1 MLKLINYD
9 ILLPNRKIEVYE
21 CEELREKIVLYGG
34 STKNIPTA
42 RINFI
47 PKLRGIVEQTF
58 QNYEIYEEVKYVFNS
73 FNLMS
78 ERTIAN
84 IQIGRNTKTIYLLY
98 NKKILQQMIKT
109 SWMKNDRML
118 DIIINGVIIQ
128 TLAKYKLLEEFEAG
142 VTQREFDII
151 LNNQILTEN
160 YDNSTFKQV
169 FDAVINAKT
178 LYYLEMNYQE
188 LAKFAY
194 IFSSIYDE
202 QTIIDGKTFSQL
214 NPTDNRFDNDA
225 NQLYCNI
232 IEFIKKFCKYQV
244 IDEELVNIKYSE
256 DFQKIINEIF
266 PFLIISKRCG
276 IIDCYKVAAL
286 VLNLLKQN
294 DKFDSL
300 ASQSSTKFVLNSMK
314 MNPQNV
320 SDYIKYSNE
329 FFAKDMSNM
338 SQLDIKVITK
348 NMINMQVGQ
357 TKDAMQGM
365 VNKVNDLMKGAK
377 ASLDKVNLPKK
388 NGSTFFL
395 QTIDKYKHQIS
406 EMEKMFK
413 KVFTKVVPVN
423 AFDGDINFKKQQLA
437 YSSSKTN
444 EDAKVYNY
452 QKKEL
457 VDVDIII
464 LRDISGSTGDV
475 EVPYAESVI
484 MFLSAVNRIPGIR
497 TMQIDYNESAK
508 INKQFHESVD
518 ISCIY
523 PVSNGGTDVASAY
536 RVVLQQKLKGKLK
549 LLFVISDGETFDKV
563 AAKKLE
569 NVIENAGI
577 CIIKFAVNGAT
588 LDGYKSVNIKDLH
601 NEITKEVLKRRMMIN
616 A

>member
-21 CEELREKIVLYGG
+21 REELKKKIALYGG
-34 STKNIPTA
+34 SIKHIPPA

-47 PKLRGIVEQTF
+47 PKLRDIVEQTF
-58 QNYEIYEEVKYVFNS
+58 QNYEIYEEAKYVYDS
-73 FNLMS
+73 MPG
-78 ERTIAN
+78 RTIAN

-109 SWMKNDRML
+109 SWMKNGRML
-118 DIIINGVIIQ
+118 DIIVNGVVVQ
-128 TLAKYKLLEEFEAG
+128 TLAKYKLLEEFEEG

-169 FDAVINAKT
+169 FDAVVNAKV

-214 NPTDNRFDNDA
+214 NPTGNKFDNDV

-244 IDEELVNIKYSE
+244 VDEELADIKHSE

-300 ASQSSTKFVLNSMK
+300 ASQSSTDFVLDLMK

-320 SDYIKYSNE
+320 SGYIKHNID

-338 SQLDIKVITK
+338 SQSNVKVITK
-348 NMINMQVGQ
+348 NMIDIQDEQ

-365 VNKVNDLMKGAK
+365 VNKANDLTKEIK
-377 ASLDKVNLPKK
+377 ASLNKVNLPKK

-395 QTIDKYKHQIS
+395 QTIDKYKRQIS

-437 YSSSKTN
+437 YLSSKTN

-475 EVPYAESVI
+475 EVPYAESAI

-523 PVSNGGTDVASAY
+523 PVSSGGTNVASAY

-563 AAKKLE
+563 TAKKME

-588 LDGYKSVNIKDLH
+588 LDGYKSVDIKDLH
-601 NEITKEVLKRRMMIN
+601 NEITKEVLKRRMMVN

>member
-21 CEELREKIVLYGG
+21 REELKGKIALYNG
-34 STKNIPTA
+34 STKNIPPA

-47 PKLRGIVEQTF
+47 PKLRDVVGQTF
-58 QNYEIYEEVKYVFNS
+58 QNYEIYEEAKYAYDS
-73 FNLMS
+73 MP
-78 ERTIAN
+78 ERTVAN

-109 SWMKNDRML
+109 SWMKNGTML
-118 DIIINGVIIQ
+118 DIIVNGAIIQ
-128 TLAKYKLLEEFEAG
+128 TLAKYKLLEEFEVG

-169 FDAVINAKT
+169 FDAVINAKI

-214 NPTDNRFDNDA
+214 NPTDNKFDNDA
-225 NQLYCNI
+225 NQLYCSI

-244 IDEELVNIKYSE
+244 VDEELVNIKYSE
-256 DFQKIINEIF
+256 DFQKIINEVF

-294 DKFDSL
+294 DKFDSV
-300 ASQSSTKFVLNSMK
+300 ASQSSTEFVLNSMK

-320 SDYIKYSNE
+320 PGYIKYNNE
-329 FFAKDMSNM
+329 FFAKDMSKM
-338 SQLDIKVITK
+338 SQLDIKVITR

-377 ASLDKVNLPKK
+377 ASLDKANLPKK

-437 YSSSKTN
+437 YLSSKTN

-497 TMQIDYNESAK
+497 TMQVDYNESAK

-563 AAKKLE
+563 TAKKLE
-569 NVIENAGI
+569 NVMENAGI

>member
-21 CEELREKIVLYGG
+21 CEELKGKIALYNG
-34 STKNIPTA
+34 STKNIPPA

-47 PKLRGIVEQTF
+47 PKLKDIVEQTF
-58 QNYEIYEEVKYVFNS
+58 QNYEIYEEAKFVYNS
-73 FNLMS
+73 MP
-78 ERTIAN
+78 ERTVAN
-84 IQIGRNTKTIYLLY
+84 IQIGRNTKTIYVLY
-98 NKKILQQMIKT
+98 NKQILRQMIKT
-109 SWMKNDRML
+109 SWMKNGRML
-118 DIIINGVIIQ
+118 DIIVNGAVIQ

-142 VTQREFDII
+142 ITQREFDII

-169 FDAVINAKT
+169 FDAVINAKI

-214 NPTDNRFDNDA
+214 NPTNNRFDNDA
-225 NQLYCNI
+225 NQLYCNV

-300 ASQSSTKFVLNSMK
+300 ASQNSAEFVLNSMK

-320 SDYIKYSNE
+320 PGYIEYNNE

-377 ASLDKVNLPKK
+377 ASLDKANLPKK

-437 YSSSKTN
+437 YLSSKTN

-464 LRDISGSTGDV
+464 LRDISGSTGNV

-563 AAKKLE
+563 SAKKLE
-569 NVIENAGI
+569 NVMENAGI
-577 CIIKFAVNGAT
+577 CIIKFAVNGTT

>member
-21 CEELREKIVLYGG
+21 REELKGKIALYNG
-34 STKNIPTA
+34 STKNIQPA

-47 PKLRGIVEQTF
+47 PKLRDVVEQTF
-58 QNYEIYEEVKYVFNS
+58 QNYEIYEEAKYAYDS
-73 FNLMS
+73 MPK
-78 ERTIAN
+78 RTVAN
-84 IQIGRNTKTIYLLY
+84 IQIGRSTKTIYLLY

-109 SWMKNDRML
+109 SWMKNGRML

-169 FDAVINAKT
+169 FDAVINAKI

-202 QTIIDGKTFSQL
+202 LTIVDGKTFSQL
-214 NPTDNRFDNDA
+214 NPTDNKFDNDA

-244 IDEELVNIKYSE
+244 VDEELVNIKYSE
-256 DFQKIINEIF
+256 DFQKIINEAF

-300 ASQSSTKFVLNSMK
+300 ASQSSTEFVLNSMK

-320 SDYIKYSNE
+320 PGHIKYSNE
-329 FFAKDMSNM
+329 FFAKDVSNM
-338 SQLDIKVITK
+338 SQFDIKVITK
-348 NMINMQVGQ
+348 NMIDMQVGQ

-377 ASLDKVNLPKK
+377 ASLDKANLPKK
-388 NGSTFFL
+388 NGSTFFF

-437 YSSSKTN
+437 YLSSKTN

-563 AAKKLE
+563 TAKKLE
-569 NVIENAGI
+569 NVMENAGI

>member
-1 MLKLINYD
+1 M
-9 ILLPNRKIEVYE
+9 
-21 CEELREKIVLYGG
+21 
-34 STKNIPTA
+34 
-42 RINFI
+42 
-47 PKLRGIVEQTF
+47 
-58 QNYEIYEEVKYVFNS
+58 
-73 FNLMS
+73 
-78 ERTIAN
+78 
-84 IQIGRNTKTIYLLY
+84 
-98 NKKILQQMIKT
+98 
-109 SWMKNDRML
+109 
-118 DIIINGVIIQ
+118 
-128 TLAKYKLLEEFEAG
+128 
-142 VTQREFDII
+142 
-151 LNNQILTEN
+151 
-160 YDNSTFKQV
+160 
-169 FDAVINAKT
+169 
-178 LYYLEMNYQE
+178 
-188 LAKFAY
+188 
-194 IFSSIYDE
+194 
-202 QTIIDGKTFSQL
+202 
-214 NPTDNRFDNDA
+214 
-225 NQLYCNI
+225 
-232 IEFIKKFCKYQV
+232 
-244 IDEELVNIKYSE
+244 
-256 DFQKIINEIF
+256 
-266 PFLIISKRCG
+266 
-276 IIDCYKVAAL
+276 

-320 SDYIKYSNE
+320 PGYIKYNNE

-338 SQLDIKVITK
+338 SQFDIKVITRD
-348 NMINMQVGQ
+348 MINMQVGQ

-377 ASLDKVNLPKK
+377 ASLDKTNLPKK

-437 YSSSKTN
+437 YLSSKTN

-464 LRDISGSTGDV
+464 LRDISGSTEDV

-497 TMQIDYNESAK
+497 TMQIDYNKSAK

-549 LLFVISDGETFDKV
+549 LLFVISDGEIFDKV
-563 AAKKLE
+563 TAKKME
-569 NVIENAGI
+569 NVMENAGI

>member
-9 ILLPNRKIEVYE
+9 VLLPNRKIEVYE
-21 CEELREKIVLYGG
+21 REELKGKIALYNG
-34 STKNIPTA
+34 STKNIQPA

-47 PKLRGIVEQTF
+47 PKLKDVVEQTF
-58 QNYEIYEEVKYVFNS
+58 QNYEIYEEAKYAYDS
-73 FNLMS
+73 MP

-109 SWMKNDRML
+109 SWMKNGRML

-151 LNNQILTEN
+151 LSNQILTEN

-169 FDAVINAKT
+169 FDAVINAKI

-202 QTIIDGKTFSQL
+202 PTIVDGKTFSQL
-214 NPTDNRFDNDA
+214 NPIGNKFDNDA

-232 IEFIKKFCKYQV
+232 IEFIKKFCKYQI

-256 DFQKIINEIF
+256 DFQKIINEAF

-300 ASQSSTKFVLNSMK
+300 ASQSSTEFVLNSMK

-320 SDYIKYSNE
+320 PGYIKYNNE
-329 FFAKDMSNM
+329 FFAKDVSNM

-377 ASLDKVNLPKK
+377 ASLDKANLPKK
-388 NGSTFFL
+388 NGPTFFL

-437 YSSSKTN
+437 YLLSKTN

-497 TMQIDYNESAK
+497 TMQIDYNGSAK

-523 PVSNGGTDVASAY
+523 PVANGGTDVASAY

-569 NVIENAGI
+569 NVMENAGI

>member
-21 CEELREKIVLYGG
+21 REELKGKIALYNG
-34 STKNIPTA
+34 STKNIPPA

-47 PKLRGIVEQTF
+47 PKLRDVVEQTF
-58 QNYEIYEEVKYVFNS
+58 QNYEIYEEAKYAYDS
-73 FNLMS
+73 MS
-78 ERTIAN
+78 ERTVAN

-109 SWMKNDRML
+109 SWMKNGKML
-118 DIIINGVIIQ
+118 DIIVNGVIVQ

-169 FDAVINAKT
+169 FDAVINAKI

-214 NPTDNRFDNDA
+214 NPTDNKFDNDV

-232 IEFIKKFCKYQV
+232 IEFIKKFCKYQI
-244 IDEELVNIKYSE
+244 IDSELADIKHNE
-256 DFQKIINEIF
+256 DFQKIINEVF

-276 IIDCYKVAAL
+276 TIDCYKVAAL

-300 ASQSSTKFVLNSMK
+300 ASQSSTEFVLNSMK

-320 SDYIKYSNE
+320 PDYIKYSNE

-338 SQLDIKVITK
+338 SQFDIKVITR

-377 ASLDKVNLPKK
+377 ASLDKANLSKK

-437 YSSSKTN
+437 YLSSKTN

-536 RVVLQQKLKGKLK
+536 RVVLQQRLKGKLR

-569 NVIENAGI
+569 NVMENAGI

-588 LDGYKSVNIKDLH
+588 LDDYKSVNIKDLH

>member
-21 CEELREKIVLYGG
+21 REELKEKIALYGG

-47 PKLRGIVEQTF
+47 PKLRDIVEQTF
-58 QNYEIYEEVKYVFNS
+58 QNYEIYEEAKHAYDS
-73 FNLMS
+73 MP

-109 SWMKNDRML
+109 SWMKNGRML
-118 DIIINGVIIQ
+118 DIIINGVVIQ

-151 LNNQILTEN
+151 LNDQILTEN

-169 FDAVINAKT
+169 FDAVVNAKI

-214 NPTDNRFDNDA
+214 NPTDNKFDNDA

-244 IDEELVNIKYSE
+244 VDEELADIKHSE
-256 DFQKIINEIF
+256 DFQMIINEIF

-300 ASQSSTKFVLNSMK
+300 ASQSSTEFVLNSMK

-320 SDYIKYSNE
+320 PGYIKYNND

-338 SQLDIKVITK
+338 SQFDVKVITK
-348 NMINMQVGQ
+348 NMIDIQVGQ

-365 VNKVNDLMKGAK
+365 VNKVNDLMKGIK

-437 YSSSKTN
+437 YLSSKTN

-457 VDVDIII
+457 VDVDVII

-484 MFLSAVNRIPGIR
+484 MFLSTVNRIPGIR

-563 AAKKLE
+563 TAKKLE
-569 NVIENAGI
+569 NVMENAGI

-616 A
+616 V

>member
-21 CEELREKIVLYGG
+21 REELKEKIALYGG

-47 PKLRGIVEQTF
+47 PKLRDIVEQTF
-58 QNYEIYEEVKYVFNS
+58 QNYEIYEEAKHAYCS
-73 FNLMS
+73 MP

-109 SWMKNDRML
+109 SWMKNGGML

-128 TLAKYKLLEEFEAG
+128 TLAKYKLLEEFETG

-151 LNNQILTEN
+151 LNDQILTEN
-160 YDNSTFKQV
+160 YNNSTFKQV
-169 FDAVINAKT
+169 FDVVTNANV

-202 QTIIDGKTFSQL
+202 QIVVDGETFSQL
-214 NPTDNRFDNDA
+214 NPASDMFNDDV
-225 NQLYCNI
+225 NYLYCSI
-232 IEFIKKFCKYQV
+232 IEFIKKFCKYQI
-244 IDEELVNIKYSE
+244 IDEELANIKHNE

-300 ASQSSTKFVLNSMK
+300 ASRSSTEFVLNAMK

-320 SDYIKYSNE
+320 PGYIKYNND

-338 SQLDIKVITK
+338 SQSGVKVITK
-348 NMINMQVGQ
+348 NMIDIQTGQ

-365 VNKVNDLMKGAK
+365 VNKVNDLMKGIK

-437 YSSSKTN
+437 YLSSKTN

-475 EVPYAESVI
+475 EIPYAESVI

-523 PVSNGGTDVASAY
+523 PVSNGGTDVSSAY

-549 LLFVISDGETFDKV
+549 LLFVISDGEIFDKV
-563 AAKKLE
+563 TAKKME

-601 NEITKEVLKRRMMIN
+601 NEITKEVLKRRMMVN

>member
-21 CEELREKIVLYGG
+21 REELKGKIALYNG
-34 STKNIPTA
+34 
-42 RINFI
+42 
-47 PKLRGIVEQTF
+47 LTF
-58 QNYEIYEEVKYVFNS
+58 QNYEIYEEAKYVYDS
-73 FNLMS
+73 MS
-78 ERTIAN
+78 KRTVAN

-109 SWMKNDRML
+109 SWMKNGTIL
-118 DIIINGVIIQ
+118 DIIVNGAIIQ

-169 FDAVINAKT
+169 FDAVINAKI

-202 QTIIDGKTFSQL
+202 QTIVDCKTFSQL
-214 NPTDNRFDNDA
+214 NHPTDNKFDNDI

-244 IDEELVNIKYSE
+244 IDEGLANIKYNE

-300 ASQSSTKFVLNSMK
+300 ASQSSTEFVLNSMK

-320 SDYIKYSNE
+320 PGYIKYNNG
-329 FFAKDMSNM
+329 FFTKVMSNM
-338 SQLDIKVITK
+338 SQLDIKVITRD
-348 NMINMQVGQ
+348 MINMQVGQ

-377 ASLDKVNLPKK
+377 ASLDKTNLPKK

-437 YSSSKTN
+437 YLSSKTN

-569 NVIENAGI
+569 NVMENVGI

-601 NEITKEVLKRRMMIN
+601 NEITKEVLKRRMMVN

>member
-21 CEELREKIVLYGG
+21 REELKGKIALYNGL
-34 STKNIPTA
+34 TKNIPPA

-58 QNYEIYEEVKYVFNS
+58 QNYEIYEEAKYAYDS
-73 FNLMS
+73 MP
-78 ERTIAN
+78 ERTVAN
-84 IQIGRNTKTIYLLY
+84 IQIGRSTKTIYLLY

-109 SWMKNDRML
+109 SWMKNGKML
-118 DIIINGVIIQ
+118 DIIVNGVIIQ

-142 VTQREFDII
+142 VTEREFDII

-160 YDNSTFKQV
+160 YNNSTFKQV
-169 FDAVINAKT
+169 FDAVVNAKV
-178 LYYLEMNYQE
+178 LYYLEMNYQK

-202 QTIIDGKTFSQL
+202 QVVIDGETFSQL
-214 NPTDNRFDNDA
+214 NPISDMFNDDA
-225 NQLYCNI
+225 NHLYCSI
-232 IEFIKKFCKYQV
+232 IEFIKKFCKYQI
-244 IDEELVNIKYSE
+244 IDEGLANIKHNE

-300 ASQSSTKFVLNSMK
+300 ASQSSTEFVLNSMK

-320 SDYIKYSNE
+320 PGYIKYNDE

-338 SQLDIKVITK
+338 SQFDIKVITRD
-348 NMINMQVGQ
+348 MINMQVGQ

-377 ASLDKVNLPKK
+377 ASLDKTNLPKK

-437 YSSSKTN
+437 YLSSKTN

-464 LRDISGSTGDV
+464 LRDISGSTEDV
-475 EVPYAESVI
+475 ETPYAESVI

-569 NVIENAGI
+569 NVMENAGI

>member
-1 MLKLINYD
+1 MLKLINYN

-21 CEELREKIVLYGG
+21 REELKGKIASYNGL
-34 STKNIPTA
+34 TKNIPPA

-58 QNYEIYEEVKYVFNS
+58 QNYEIYEEAKYAYDS
-73 FNLMS
+73 MP
-78 ERTIAN
+78 ERTVAN
-84 IQIGRNTKTIYLLY
+84 IQIGRSTKTIYLLY

-109 SWMKNDRML
+109 SWMKNGTML
-118 DIIINGVIIQ
+118 DIIVNGVIIQ

-169 FDAVINAKT
+169 FDAVINAKI

-214 NPTDNRFDNDA
+214 NPTDNKFDNDA

-244 IDEELVNIKYSE
+244 VDEELVNIKYSE
-256 DFQKIINEIF
+256 DFQKIINEAF

-300 ASQSSTKFVLNSMK
+300 ASQSSTEFVLNSMK
-314 MNPQNV
+314 MNPQNDP
-320 SDYIKYSNE
+320 DYIKYSNE

-377 ASLDKVNLPKK
+377 ASLDKANLPKK

-437 YSSSKTN
+437 YLSSKTN

-464 LRDISGSTGDV
+464 LRDISSSTEDI

-497 TMQIDYNESAK
+497 TMQIDYNKSAK

-523 PVSNGGTDVASAY
+523 PVSNGGTDVTSAY

-569 NVIENAGI
+569 NVMENAGI

>member
-21 CEELREKIVLYGG
+21 RNELKRKIDLYSG
-34 STKNIPTA
+34 STKNIPIA

-47 PKLRGIVEQTF
+47 PKLRDIVEQTF
-58 QNYEIYEEVKYVFNS
+58 QNYEIYEEAKFVYD
-73 FNLMS
+73 LMP
-78 ERTIAN
+78 ERAIIN
-84 IQIGRNTKTIYLLY
+84 VQIGRNTKTIYVSY
-98 NKKILQQMIKT
+98 NKRILQQMIKT
-109 SWMKNDRML
+109 SWMKNGRML
-118 DIIINGVIIQ
+118 DIIVNGAVIQ

-142 VTQREFDII
+142 VTEREFDII
-151 LNNQILTEN
+151 LNNQILEEN
-160 YDNSTFKQV
+160 YNNSTFKQV
-169 FDAVINAKT
+169 FDAVVNAKV

-194 IFSSIYDE
+194 IFSSIYGE
-202 QTIIDGKTFSQL
+202 QTIVDGKTFLQL
-214 NPTDNRFDNDA
+214 NPTNNMFNNDA

-244 IDEELVNIKYSE
+244 VDEELVDIKYNE

-294 DKFDSL
+294 DKFDLL
-300 ASQSSTKFVLNSMK
+300 ASQSSAEFVLNSMK

-320 SDYIKYSNE
+320 PGYVKYNNE

-338 SQLDIKVITK
+338 SQLDAKVITK

-365 VNKVNDLMKGAK
+365 VNKANDLMKGIK

-395 QTIDKYKHQIS
+395 QTIDKYKYQIS

-437 YSSSKTN
+437 YLSSKTN

-508 INKQFHESVD
+508 INKQFHESID
-518 ISCIY
+518 ISYIY
-523 PVSNGGTDVASAY
+523 PVSNGGTDVTSAY
-536 RVVLQQKLKGKLK
+536 KVVLQQKLKGKLK

-563 AAKKLE
+563 SAKKLE
-569 NVIENAGI
+569 NVMENAGI

-588 LDGYKSVNIKDLH
+588 LDGYKSVDIKDLH

>member
-21 CEELREKIVLYGG
+21 REELKEKIALYGG
-34 STKNIPTA
+34 STKNIPTV

-47 PKLRGIVEQTF
+47 PKLRDIVEQTF
-58 QNYEIYEEVKYVFNS
+58 QNYEIYEEAKHAYDS
-73 FNLMS
+73 MP

-109 SWMKNDRML
+109 SWMKNGRML
-118 DIIINGVIIQ
+118 DIIINGVVIQ
-128 TLAKYKLLEEFEAG
+128 TLAKYKLLEEFEVG
-142 VTQREFDII
+142 VTEREFDII
-151 LNNQILTEN
+151 LNNQILKEN
-160 YDNSTFKQV
+160 YNNSTFKQV
-169 FDAVINAKT
+169 FDAVVNAKV

-202 QTIIDGKTFSQL
+202 QIAVDGETFSQL
-214 NPTDNRFDNDA
+214 NPVSDMFNDDA
-225 NQLYCNI
+225 NHLYCSI
-232 IEFIKKFCKYQV
+232 IEFIKKFCKYQI
-244 IDEELVNIKYSE
+244 IDEGLANIKHNE

-300 ASQSSTKFVLNSMK
+300 ASRSSTEFVLNAMK

-320 SDYIKYSNE
+320 PGYVKYSND

-338 SQLDIKVITK
+338 SQSGVKVITK
-348 NMINMQVGQ
+348 NMINIQDEQ

-365 VNKVNDLMKGAK
+365 VNKANDLMKGIK

-437 YSSSKTN
+437 YLSSKTN

-523 PVSNGGTDVASAY
+523 PVSNGGTDVSSAY

-563 AAKKLE
+563 TAKKME

-601 NEITKEVLKRRMMIN
+601 NEITKEVLKRRMMVN

>member
-21 CEELREKIVLYGG
+21 REELKEKIDLYGG

-58 QNYEIYEEVKYVFNS
+58 QNYEIYEEAKYAYDS
-73 FNLMS
+73 MP

-109 SWMKNDRML
+109 SWMKNGRML
-118 DIIINGVIIQ
+118 DIIINGVVIQ
-128 TLAKYKLLEEFEAG
+128 TLAKYKLLEEFEVG
-142 VTQREFDII
+142 VTEREFDII
-151 LNNQILTEN
+151 LNNQILKEN
-160 YDNSTFKQV
+160 YNNSTFKQV
-169 FDAVINAKT
+169 FDAIVNAKV

-202 QTIIDGKTFSQL
+202 QIVVDGETFSQL
-214 NPTDNRFDNDA
+214 NPASDMFNDDV
-225 NQLYCNI
+225 NYLYCSI

-244 IDEELVNIKYSE
+244 IDEGLANIKHNE

-300 ASQSSTKFVLNSMK
+300 ASQSSTEFVLNAMK

-320 SDYIKYSNE
+320 PGYIKYNND

-338 SQLDIKVITK
+338 SQLNVKVITK
-348 NMINMQVGQ
+348 NMIDIQVGQ

-365 VNKVNDLMKGAK
+365 VNKVNDLMKGIK

-406 EMEKMFK
+406 EMEKIFK

-437 YSSSKTN
+437 YLSSKTN

-497 TMQIDYNESAK
+497 TMQIDYNKSAK

-523 PVSNGGTDVASAY
+523 PVSNGGTDVSSAY

-563 AAKKLE
+563 TAKKME

-601 NEITKEVLKRRMMIN
+601 NEITKEVLKRRMLVN

>member
-21 CEELREKIVLYGG
+21 REELKGKIALYNG
-34 STKNIPTA
+34 STKNIPPA

-47 PKLRGIVEQTF
+47 PKLRDVVEQTF
-58 QNYEIYEEVKYVFNS
+58 QNYEIYEEAKYAYDS
-73 FNLMS
+73 MP
-78 ERTIAN
+78 ERTVAN
-84 IQIGRNTKTIYLLY
+84 IQIGRSTKTIYLLY

-109 SWMKNDRML
+109 SWMKNSVML
-118 DIIINGVIIQ
+118 DIIVNGVIIQ

-169 FDAVINAKT
+169 FDAVINAKI

-202 QTIIDGKTFSQL
+202 QTIVDGKTFLQL
-214 NPTDNRFDNDA
+214 NPTNNKFDNDV

-244 IDEELVNIKYSE
+244 VDEELVNIKYSE
-256 DFQKIINEIF
+256 DFQKIINEVF

-300 ASQSSTKFVLNSMK
+300 ASQSSTEFVLNSMK

-320 SDYIKYSNE
+320 PGYIKYNNE

-338 SQLDIKVITK
+338 SQFDIKVITK
-348 NMINMQVGQ
+348 NMIDMQVGQ

-377 ASLDKVNLPKK
+377 ASLDKANLPKK

-395 QTIDKYKHQIS
+395 QTIDKYKHQVS

-437 YSSSKTN
+437 YLSSKTN

-508 INKQFHESVD
+508 INKQFHESID

-563 AAKKLE
+563 TAKKLE
-569 NVIENAGI
+569 NVMENVGI

-601 NEITKEVLKRRMMIN
+601 NEITKEVLKRMMIN

>member
-21 CEELREKIVLYGG
+21 REELKEKIALYGG

-47 PKLRGIVEQTF
+47 PKLRDIVEQTF
-58 QNYEIYEEVKYVFNS
+58 QNYEIYEEAKYAYDS
-73 FNLMS
+73 MP
-78 ERTIAN
+78 ERTVAN

-98 NKKILQQMIKT
+98 NKKILQQIIKT
-109 SWMKNDRML
+109 SWMKNGTML
-118 DIIINGVIIQ
+118 DIIVNGIIVQ

-169 FDAVINAKT
+169 FDAVINAKI

-194 IFSSIYDE
+194 IFSSMYDE

-214 NPTDNRFDNDA
+214 NPTDNKFDNDA

-232 IEFIKKFCKYQV
+232 IEFIKKFCKYQI
-244 IDEELVNIKYSE
+244 IDSELADIKYNE
-256 DFQKIINEIF
+256 DFQKIINEVF

-294 DKFDSL
+294 DKFGSL
-300 ASQSSTKFVLNSMK
+300 ASQNSTEFVLNSIK

-320 SDYIKYSNE
+320 PGYIKYNNE

-338 SQLDIKVITK
+338 SQLDIKVITR

-365 VNKVNDLMKGAK
+365 VNKANDLMKGAK
-377 ASLDKVNLPKK
+377 ASLDKANLPKK

-437 YSSSKTN
+437 YLSSKTN

-464 LRDISGSTGDV
+464 LRDISGSTEDV
-475 EVPYAESVI
+475 ETPYAESVI

-497 TMQIDYNESAK
+497 TMQIDYNAGAK
-508 INKQFHESVD
+508 INKQFHESID
-518 ISCIY
+518 ISYIC
-523 PVSNGGTDVASAY
+523 PVSNGGTDVSSAY

-563 AAKKLE
+563 TAKKLE
-569 NVIENAGI
+569 NVMENAGI

>member
-21 CEELREKIVLYGG
+21 REELKGKIALYNG
-34 STKNIPTA
+34 STKNIQPA

-47 PKLRGIVEQTF
+47 PKLRDVVEQTF
-58 QNYEIYEEVKYVFNS
+58 QNYEIYEEAKYAYDS
-73 FNLMS
+73 MP
-78 ERTIAN
+78 ERTVAN

-109 SWMKNDRML
+109 SWMKNGKML
-118 DIIINGVIIQ
+118 DIIVNGVIIQ

-169 FDAVINAKT
+169 FDAVINAKI

-194 IFSSIYDE
+194 IFSSMYDE

-256 DFQKIINEIF
+256 DFQKIINEVF

-276 IIDCYKVAAL
+276 IIDCYKVAVL

-300 ASQSSTKFVLNSMK
+300 ASQSSTEFVLNSMK
-314 MNPQNV
+314 MNLQNV
-320 SDYIKYSNE
+320 PDYIKYSNE

-338 SQLDIKVITK
+338 SQSGVKVITK
-348 NMINMQVGQ
+348 NMINIQDKQ

-365 VNKVNDLMKGAK
+365 VNKANDLMKGAK
-377 ASLDKVNLPKK
+377 ASLDKANLPKK

-395 QTIDKYKHQIS
+395 QTIDKHKHQIS

-413 KVFTKVVPVN
+413 KVFTKVVLVN

-437 YSSSKTN
+437 YLSSKTN

-464 LRDISGSTGDV
+464 LRDISGSTRDV

-497 TMQIDYNESAK
+497 TMQIDYNEGAK

-518 ISCIY
+518 ISYIY

-563 AAKKLE
+563 TAKKLE
-569 NVIENAGI
+569 NVMENAGI

>member
-21 CEELREKIVLYGG
+21 REELKGKIALYNG

-47 PKLRGIVEQTF
+47 PKLRDVVEQTF
-58 QNYEIYEEVKYVFNS
+58 QNYEIYEEAKYVYDS
-73 FNLMS
+73 TP

-109 SWMKNDRML
+109 SWMKNGTML
-118 DIIINGVIIQ
+118 DIIVNGAIIQ

-151 LNNQILTEN
+151 LNNQVLTEN

-169 FDAVINAKT
+169 FDAVINAKI

-202 QTIIDGKTFSQL
+202 LTIVDGKTFSQL
-214 NPTDNRFDNDA
+214 NPTDNKFDNDA

-244 IDEELVNIKYSE
+244 VDEELADIKHSE
-256 DFQKIINEIF
+256 DFQKVINEIF

-300 ASQSSTKFVLNSMK
+300 ASQSSTKFVLNAMK

-320 SDYIKYSNE
+320 PGYVEYSND
-329 FFAKDMSNM
+329 FFAKDMSKM
-338 SQLDIKVITK
+338 SQFDIKIITK
-348 NMINMQVGQ
+348 DMINMQVGQ

-377 ASLDKVNLPKK
+377 ASLDKANLPKK

-437 YSSSKTN
+437 YLSSKTN

-569 NVIENAGI
+569 NVMENAGI
-577 CIIKFAVNGAT
+577 CIIKFAINGAT

>member
-21 CEELREKIVLYGG
+21 REELKGKIALYNG
-34 STKNIPTA
+34 STKNIPPA

-47 PKLRGIVEQTF
+47 PKLRDVVEQTF
-58 QNYEIYEEVKYVFNS
+58 QNYEIYEEAKYAYDS
-73 FNLMS
+73 MP
-78 ERTIAN
+78 ERTVAN
-84 IQIGRNTKTIYLLY
+84 IQIGRSTKTIYLLY

-109 SWMKNDRML
+109 SWMKNSVML
-118 DIIINGVIIQ
+118 DIIVNGVIIQ

-151 LNNQILTEN
+151 LSNQILTEN

-169 FDAVINAKT
+169 FDAVINAKI

-202 QTIIDGKTFSQL
+202 PTIVDGKTFSQL
-214 NPTDNRFDNDA
+214 NPIGNKFDNDA

-232 IEFIKKFCKYQV
+232 IEFIKKFCKYQI

-256 DFQKIINEIF
+256 DFQKIINEAF
-266 PFLIISKRCG
+266 PFLIISKRCE

-300 ASQSSTKFVLNSMK
+300 ASQSSTEFVLNSMK

-320 SDYIKYSNE
+320 PGYIKYNNE
-329 FFAKDMSNM
+329 FFAKDVSNM

-377 ASLDKVNLPKK
+377 ASLDKANLPKK

-437 YSSSKTN
+437 YLSSKTN

-563 AAKKLE
+563 TAKKLE
-569 NVIENAGI
+569 NVMENVGI

>member
-21 CEELREKIVLYGG
+21 REELKGKIALYGD

-47 PKLRGIVEQTF
+47 PKLRDIVEQTF
-58 QNYEIYEEVKYVFNS
+58 QNYEIYEEAKYAYDS
-73 FNLMS
+73 MP

-109 SWMKNDRML
+109 SWMKNGRML
-118 DIIINGVIIQ
+118 DIIINGVVIQ
-128 TLAKYKLLEEFEAG
+128 ILAKYKLLEEFEAG

-169 FDAVINAKT
+169 FDAVINAKI

-202 QTIIDGKTFSQL
+202 QTIVDGKTFSQL
-214 NPTDNRFDNDA
+214 NPTDNKFDNDA

-244 IDEELVNIKYSE
+244 VDEELADIKHSE
-256 DFQKIINEIF
+256 DFQRIINEIF

-300 ASQSSTKFVLNSMK
+300 ASQSSTEFVLNSMK

-320 SDYIKYSNE
+320 PGYIKYSND
-329 FFAKDMSNM
+329 FFAKDMSNI
-338 SQLDIKVITK
+338 SQLNVKVITK
-348 NMINMQVGQ
+348 NMIDIQVGQ

-365 VNKVNDLMKGAK
+365 VNKVNDLMKGIK

-437 YSSSKTN
+437 YLSSKTN

-518 ISCIY
+518 VSCIY
-523 PVSNGGTDVASAY
+523 PVSNGGTDVSSAY

-563 AAKKLE
+563 TAKKME

-601 NEITKEVLKRRMMIN
+601 NEITKEVLKRRMMVN

>member
-21 CEELREKIVLYGG
+21 REELKGKIALYNG
-34 STKNIPTA
+34 SIKNIPPA

-47 PKLRGIVEQTF
+47 PKLRDVVEQTF
-58 QNYEIYEEVKYVFNS
+58 QNYEIYEEAKFVYNS
-73 FNLMS
+73 MPKRAIINV
-78 ERTIAN
+78 
-84 IQIGRNTKTIYLLY
+84 QIGRNTKTIYVLY
-98 NKKILQQMIKT
+98 NKQILRQMIKT
-109 SWMKNDRML
+109 SWMKNGRML
-118 DIIINGVIIQ
+118 DIIVNGAVIQ
-128 TLAKYKLLEEFEAG
+128 TLAKYKLLEEFETG
-142 VTQREFDII
+142 VTEREFDII
-151 LNNQILTEN
+151 LNDQILTEN
-160 YDNSTFKQV
+160 YNNSTFKQV
-169 FDAVINAKT
+169 FDAVVNAKV

-202 QTIIDGKTFSQL
+202 QIAVDGETFSQL
-214 NPTDNRFDNDA
+214 NPISDMFNNDA
-225 NQLYCNI
+225 NHLYCSI
-232 IEFIKKFCKYQV
+232 IEFIKKFCKYQI
-244 IDEELVNIKYSE
+244 IDEGLANIKHNE

-286 VLNLLKQN
+286 VLSLLKQN

-300 ASQSSTKFVLNSMK
+300 ASRSSTEFVLNAMK

-320 SDYIKYSNE
+320 PGYVKYSND

-338 SQLDIKVITK
+338 SQSGVKVITK
-348 NMINMQVGQ
+348 NMINMQDEQ

-365 VNKVNDLMKGAK
+365 VNKANDLMKGIK
-377 ASLDKVNLPKK
+377 ASLDKVNLLKK

-437 YSSSKTN
+437 YLSSKTN

-508 INKQFHESVD
+508 INKQFHESID
-518 ISCIY
+518 ISYIY
-523 PVSNGGTDVASAY
+523 PVSNGGTDVSSAY

-569 NVIENAGI
+569 NVMENAGI

>member
-21 CEELREKIVLYGG
+21 RKELKGKIALYNGL
-34 STKNIPTA
+34 TKNIPPA

-58 QNYEIYEEVKYVFNS
+58 QNYEIYEEAKYAYDS
-73 FNLMS
+73 MP
-78 ERTIAN
+78 ERAIIN
-84 IQIGRNTKTIYLLY
+84 VQIGRNTKTIYVLY
-98 NKKILQQMIKT
+98 NKQILRQMIKT
-109 SWMKNDRML
+109 SWMKNGRML
-118 DIIINGVIIQ
+118 DIIVNGAVIQ

-142 VTQREFDII
+142 VTEREFGII
-151 LNNQILTEN
+151 LNDQILTEN
-160 YDNSTFKQV
+160 YNNSTFKQV
-169 FDAVINAKT
+169 FDAVVNAKV

-202 QTIIDGKTFSQL
+202 QIAVDGETFSQL

-232 IEFIKKFCKYQV
+232 IEFIKKFCKYQI

-256 DFQKIINEIF
+256 DFQKIINEAF

-300 ASQSSTKFVLNSMK
+300 ASQSSTESVLNSMK
-314 MNPQNV
+314 MNPQNDP
-320 SDYIKYSNE
+320 DYIKYSNE

-423 AFDGDINFKKQQLA
+423 TFDGDINFKKQQLA
-437 YSSSKTN
+437 YLSSKTN

-464 LRDISGSTGDV
+464 LRDISGSTEDV

-523 PVSNGGTDVASAY
+523 PVSIGGTDVASAY

-569 NVIENAGI
+569 NVMENAGI

>member
-21 CEELREKIVLYGG
+21 REELKGKIALYNG
-34 STKNIPTA
+34 STKNIQPA

-47 PKLRGIVEQTF
+47 PKLRDVVEQTF
-58 QNYEIYEEVKYVFNS
+58 QNYEIYEEAKYAYDS
-73 FNLMS
+73 MP
-78 ERTIAN
+78 ERTVAN

-109 SWMKNDRML
+109 SWMKNGRML

-169 FDAVINAKT
+169 FDAVINAKI

-194 IFSSIYDE
+194 IFSSMYDE

-256 DFQKIINEIF
+256 DFQKIINEVF

-300 ASQSSTKFVLNSMK
+300 ASQSSTEFVLNSMK

-320 SDYIKYSNE
+320 PGYIKYNND

-338 SQLDIKVITK
+338 SQFDVKVITK
-348 NMINMQVGQ
+348 NMIDMQVGQ

-365 VNKVNDLMKGAK
+365 VNKVNDLMKGIK

-437 YSSSKTN
+437 YLSSKTN

-523 PVSNGGTDVASAY
+523 PVSNGDTDVSSAY

-563 AAKKLE
+563 TAKKME

-601 NEITKEVLKRRMMIN
+601 NEITKEVLKRRMMVN

>member
-21 CEELREKIVLYGG
+21 REELKEKIVLYGG

-47 PKLRGIVEQTF
+47 PKLRDIVEQTF
-58 QNYEIYEEVKYVFNS
+58 QNYEIYEEAKYAYDS
-73 FNLMS
+73 MP

-109 SWMKNDRML
+109 SWMKNGRML

-128 TLAKYKLLEEFEAG
+128 TLAKYKLLEEFEVG
-142 VTQREFDII
+142 VTEREFDII
-151 LNNQILTEN
+151 LNNQILKEN
-160 YDNSTFKQV
+160 YNNSTFKQV
-169 FDAVINAKT
+169 FDAVVNAKV

-202 QTIIDGKTFSQL
+202 QIVVDGETFSQL
-214 NPTDNRFDNDA
+214 NPASDMFNDDV
-225 NQLYCNI
+225 NYLYCSI

-244 IDEELVNIKYSE
+244 VDEGLANIKHNE

-300 ASQSSTKFVLNSMK
+300 ASKSSTEFVLNAMK

-320 SDYIKYSNE
+320 PGYIKYNND

-338 SQLDIKVITK
+338 SQLNMKVITK
-348 NMINMQVGQ
+348 NMIDIQVGQ

-365 VNKVNDLMKGAK
+365 VNKANDLMKGIK

-437 YSSSKTN
+437 YLSSKTN

-523 PVSNGGTDVASAY
+523 PVSNGGTDVSSAY

-563 AAKKLE
+563 TAKKME

-601 NEITKEVLKRRMMIN
+601 NEITKEVLKRRMMVN

>member
-21 CEELREKIVLYGG
+21 RKELKGKIALYNGL
-34 STKNIPTA
+34 TKNIPPA

-58 QNYEIYEEVKYVFNS
+58 QNYEIYEEAKYAYDS
-73 FNLMS
+73 MP
-78 ERTIAN
+78 ERAIIN
-84 IQIGRNTKTIYLLY
+84 VQIGRNTKTIYVLY

-109 SWMKNDRML
+109 SWMKNGRML
-118 DIIINGVIIQ
+118 DIIVNGAVIQ

-142 VTQREFDII
+142 VTEREFGII
-151 LNNQILTEN
+151 LNDQILTEN
-160 YDNSTFKQV
+160 YNNSTFKQV
-169 FDAVINAKT
+169 FDAVVNAKV

-202 QTIIDGKTFSQL
+202 QIAVDGETFSQL

-232 IEFIKKFCKYQV
+232 IEFIKKFCKYQI

-256 DFQKIINEIF
+256 DFQKIINEAF

-300 ASQSSTKFVLNSMK
+300 ASQSSTEFVLNSMK

-320 SDYIKYSNE
+320 PGYIKYNNE

-338 SQLDIKVITK
+338 SQFDIKVITRD
-348 NMINMQVGQ
+348 MINMQVGQ

-377 ASLDKVNLPKK
+377 ASLDKTNLPKK

-437 YSSSKTN
+437 YLSSKTN

-464 LRDISGSTGDV
+464 LRDISGSTEDV

-497 TMQIDYNESAK
+497 TMQIDYNKSAK

-523 PVSNGGTDVASAY
+523 PVSNGGTDVESAY

-569 NVIENAGI
+569 NVMENVGI

>member
-21 CEELREKIVLYGG
+21 REELKEKIALYGG

-47 PKLRGIVEQTF
+47 PKLRNIVEQTF
-58 QNYEIYEEVKYVFNS
+58 QNYEIYEEAKYAYDS
-73 FNLMS
+73 MP

-84 IQIGRNTKTIYLLY
+84 IQVGRNTKTIYLLY

-109 SWMKNDRML
+109 SWMKNGRML
-118 DIIINGVIIQ
+118 DIIINGVVIQ

-160 YDNSTFKQV
+160 YNNSTFKQV
-169 FDAVINAKT
+169 FDAVINAKV

-202 QTIIDGKTFSQL
+202 QIVVDGETFSQL
-214 NPTDNRFDNDA
+214 NPASDMFNDDV
-225 NQLYCNI
+225 NYLYCSI
-232 IEFIKKFCKYQV
+232 IEFIKKFCKYQI
-244 IDEELVNIKYSE
+244 IDEGLANIKHNE

-300 ASQSSTKFVLNSMK
+300 ASQSSTEFVLNSMK

-320 SDYIKYSNE
+320 PGYIKYNND

-338 SQLDIKVITK
+338 SQLNVKVITK
-348 NMINMQVGQ
+348 NMIDIQVGQ

-365 VNKVNDLMKGAK
+365 VNKVNDLMKGIK

-437 YSSSKTN
+437 YLSSKTN

-523 PVSNGGTDVASAY
+523 PVSNGGTDVLSAY

-549 LLFVISDGETFDKV
+549 LLFVISDGETFGKV
-563 AAKKLE
+563 TAKKME

-601 NEITKEVLKRRMMIN
+601 NEITKEVLKRRMMVN

>member
-1 MLKLINYD
+1 
-9 ILLPNRKIEVYE
+9 
-21 CEELREKIVLYGG
+21 
-34 STKNIPTA
+34 
-42 RINFI
+42 
-47 PKLRGIVEQTF
+47 
-58 QNYEIYEEVKYVFNS
+58 
-73 FNLMS
+73 
-78 ERTIAN
+78 
-84 IQIGRNTKTIYLLY
+84 
-98 NKKILQQMIKT
+98 
-109 SWMKNDRML
+109 
-118 DIIINGVIIQ
+118 
-128 TLAKYKLLEEFEAG
+128 
-142 VTQREFDII
+142 
-151 LNNQILTEN
+151 
-160 YDNSTFKQV
+160 
-169 FDAVINAKT
+169 
-178 LYYLEMNYQE
+178 
-188 LAKFAY
+188 
-194 IFSSIYDE
+194 
-202 QTIIDGKTFSQL
+202 L
-214 NPTDNRFDNDA
+214 NPTDNKFDNDA

-244 IDEELVNIKYSE
+244 VDEELADIKHSE

-300 ASQSSTKFVLNSMK
+300 ASRSSTEFVLNSMK

-320 SDYIKYSNE
+320 PDYIKYNND

-338 SQLDIKVITK
+338 SQLNVKVITK
-348 NMINMQVGQ
+348 NMIDIQVGQ

-365 VNKVNDLMKGAK
+365 VNKVNDLMKGIK
-377 ASLDKVNLPKK
+377 ASLDKVNLSKK

-437 YSSSKTN
+437 YLSSKTN

-457 VDVDIII
+457 VDVDIVI
-464 LRDISGSTGDV
+464 LRDISSSTGDV

-563 AAKKLE
+563 IAKKME
-569 NVIENAGI
+569 NVIENTGI

-601 NEITKEVLKRRMMIN
+601 NEITKEVLKRRMLVN

>member
-21 CEELREKIVLYGG
+21 REELKGKIALYNG
-34 STKNIPTA
+34 STKNIPPA

-47 PKLRGIVEQTF
+47 PKLKDVVEQTF
-58 QNYEIYEEVKYVFNS
+58 QNYEIYEEAKYAYDS
-73 FNLMS
+73 MP
-78 ERTIAN
+78 ERTVAN
-84 IQIGRNTKTIYLLY
+84 IQIGRSTKTIYLLY

-109 SWMKNDRML
+109 SWMKNGTML
-118 DIIINGVIIQ
+118 DIIVNGAIIQ

-160 YDNSTFKQV
+160 YDNSTFKQI
-169 FDAVINAKT
+169 FDAVINAKI

-202 QTIIDGKTFSQL
+202 QTIVDGKTFLQL
-214 NPTDNRFDNDA
+214 NPTSNKFDNDV

-244 IDEELVNIKYSE
+244 VDEELVNIKHSE
-256 DFQKIINEIF
+256 DFQKIINEVF

-276 IIDCYKVAAL
+276 IIDCYKVAVL

-300 ASQSSTKFVLNSMK
+300 ASQSSTEFVLNSMK

-320 SDYIKYSNE
+320 PNYIKYSNE
-329 FFAKDMSNM
+329 FFAKDVSNM
-338 SQLDIKVITK
+338 SQFDIKIITK
-348 NMINMQVGQ
+348 NMIDMQVGQ

-377 ASLDKVNLPKK
+377 ASLDKANLPKK

-395 QTIDKYKHQIS
+395 QTIDKCKHQIS

-437 YSSSKTN
+437 YLSSKTN

-536 RVVLQQKLKGKLK
+536 SVVLQQKLKGKLK

-563 AAKKLE
+563 TAKKFE
-569 NVIENAGI
+569 NVMENAGI
-577 CIIKFAVNGAT
+577 YIIKFAVNGAT

>member
-21 CEELREKIVLYGG
+21 REELKGKIALYNG
-34 STKNIPTA
+34 STKNIPPA

-47 PKLRGIVEQTF
+47 PKLRDVVEQTF
-58 QNYEIYEEVKYVFNS
+58 QNYEIYEEAKYAYDS
-73 FNLMS
+73 MP
-78 ERTIAN
+78 ERTVAN
-84 IQIGRNTKTIYLLY
+84 IQIGRSTKTIYLLY

-109 SWMKNDRML
+109 SWMKNSVML
-118 DIIINGVIIQ
+118 DIIVNGVIIQ
-128 TLAKYKLLEEFEAG
+128 TLVKYKLLEEFEAG
-142 VTQREFDII
+142 VTQRGFDII

-169 FDAVINAKT
+169 FDAVINAKI

-202 QTIIDGKTFSQL
+202 QTIVDGKTFSQL
-214 NPTDNRFDNDA
+214 NPTDNKFDNDA

-244 IDEELVNIKYSE
+244 VDEELVNIKYSE
-256 DFQKIINEIF
+256 DFQKIINEVF
-266 PFLIISKRCG
+266 PFLVISKRCE

-300 ASQSSTKFVLNSMK
+300 ASQSSTEFVLNSMK

-320 SDYIKYSNE
+320 PGYIKYNNE
-329 FFAKDMSNM
+329 FFAKDVSNM

-377 ASLDKVNLPKK
+377 ASLDKANLPKK

-437 YSSSKTN
+437 YLSSKTN

-563 AAKKLE
+563 TAKKLE
-569 NVIENAGI
+569 NVMENVGI

>member
-21 CEELREKIVLYGG
+21 RKELKGKIALYNG

-47 PKLRGIVEQTF
+47 PKLRDVVEQTF
-58 QNYEIYEEVKYVFNS
+58 QNYEIYEEAKYAYDS
-73 FNLMS
+73 MS
-78 ERTIAN
+78 ERAIIN
-84 IQIGRNTKTIYLLY
+84 VQIGRSTKTIYVLY
-98 NKKILQQMIKT
+98 NKQILRQMIKT
-109 SWMKNDRML
+109 SWMKNGRML
-118 DIIINGVIIQ
+118 DIIVNGAVIQ

-142 VTQREFDII
+142 ITQREFDII

-160 YDNSTFKQV
+160 HDNSTFKQV
-169 FDAVINAKT
+169 FDAVINAKI

-225 NQLYCNI
+225 NQLYCNV

-276 IIDCYKVAAL
+276 IIDCHKVAAL

-300 ASQSSTKFVLNSMK
+300 ASQSSTEFVLDSMK

-320 SDYIKYSNE
+320 PGYIKYNNE

-365 VNKVNDLMKGAK
+365 VNKANDLMKGAK
-377 ASLDKVNLPKK
+377 ASLDKANLPKK

-437 YSSSKTN
+437 YLSSKTN

-464 LRDISGSTGDV
+464 LRDISGSTGNV

-508 INKQFHESVD
+508 INKQFHESID
-518 ISCIY
+518 ISYIY
-523 PVSNGGTDVASAY
+523 PVSNGGTDVSSAY

-569 NVIENAGI
+569 NVMENAGI

>member
-21 CEELREKIVLYGG
+21 RDELKDKIVLYYG
-34 STKNIPTA
+34 STKNIPPK

-47 PKLRGIVEQTF
+47 PKLRDVVEQTF
-58 QNYEIYEEVKYVFNS
+58 QNYEIYEEAKYVYNS
-73 FNLMS
+73 MP
-78 ERTIAN
+78 ERTVAN
-84 IQIGRNTKTIYLLY
+84 IQIGRSTKTIYLLY

-109 SWMKNDRML
+109 SWMKNGKML
-118 DIIINGVIIQ
+118 DIIVNGVIIQ

-169 FDAVINAKT
+169 FDAVINAKI

-202 QTIIDGKTFSQL
+202 PTIVDGKTFSQL
-214 NPTDNRFDNDA
+214 NPTDNKFDNDA

-244 IDEELVNIKYSE
+244 VDKELVNIKYSE
-256 DFQKIINEIF
+256 DFQKIINEAF

-300 ASQSSTKFVLNSMK
+300 ASQSSTEFVLNSMK

-320 SDYIKYSNE
+320 PGYIKYSNE
-329 FFAKDMSNM
+329 FFAKDVSNM
-338 SQLDIKVITK
+338 PQFDIKVITK

-365 VNKVNDLMKGAK
+365 VNKANDLMKGIK

-413 KVFTKVVPVN
+413 KVFTKAVPVN

-437 YSSSKTN
+437 YLSSKTN

-563 AAKKLE
+563 TAKKLE
-569 NVIENAGI
+569 NVMENAGI

>member
-21 CEELREKIVLYGG
+21 REELKGKIALYNG
-34 STKNIPTA
+34 STKNIQPA

-47 PKLRGIVEQTF
+47 PKLRDVVEQTF
-58 QNYEIYEEVKYVFNS
+58 QNYEIYEEAKYAYDS
-73 FNLMS
+73 MP
-78 ERTIAN
+78 ERTVAN

-109 SWMKNDRML
+109 SWMKNGTML
-118 DIIINGVIIQ
+118 DIIINGAIIQ

-151 LNNQILTEN
+151 LNNQILAEN

-169 FDAVINAKT
+169 FDAVINAKI

-202 QTIIDGKTFSQL
+202 PTIVDGKTFSQL
-214 NPTDNRFDNDA
+214 NPTDNKFDNDA

-244 IDEELVNIKYSE
+244 VDEELVNIKYSE
-256 DFQKIINEIF
+256 DFQKIINEAF

-300 ASQSSTKFVLNSMK
+300 ASQSSTEFVLNSMK
-314 MNPQNV
+314 MNLQNV
-320 SDYIKYSNE
+320 PDYIKYSNE

-365 VNKVNDLMKGAK
+365 VNKANDLMKGAK
-377 ASLDKVNLPKK
+377 ASLDKANLPKK

-437 YSSSKTN
+437 YLSSKTN

-464 LRDISGSTGDV
+464 LRDISGSTRDV
-475 EVPYAESVI
+475 KVPYAESVI

-497 TMQIDYNESAK
+497 TMQIDYNEGAK

-518 ISCIY
+518 ISYIY

-563 AAKKLE
+563 AVKKLE
-569 NVIENAGI
+569 NVMENAGI

>member
-21 CEELREKIVLYGG
+21 REELKGKIALYNGL
-34 STKNIPTA
+34 TKNIPPA

-58 QNYEIYEEVKYVFNS
+58 QNYEIYEEAKYAYDS
-73 FNLMS
+73 MPK
-78 ERTIAN
+78 RTVAN

-109 SWMKNDRML
+109 SWMKNGKML
-118 DIIINGVIIQ
+118 DIIVNGVIIQ

-160 YDNSTFKQV
+160 YNNSTFKQV
-169 FDAVINAKT
+169 FDAVVNAKV

-202 QTIIDGKTFSQL
+202 QIAVDGETFSQL

-232 IEFIKKFCKYQV
+232 IEFIKKFCKYQI

-256 DFQKIINEIF
+256 DFQKIINEAF

-300 ASQSSTKFVLNSMK
+300 ASQSSTEFVLNSMK
-314 MNPQNV
+314 MNPQNDP
-320 SDYIKYSNE
+320 DYIKYSNE

-437 YSSSKTN
+437 YLSSKTN

-563 AAKKLE
+563 TAKKLE
-569 NVIENAGI
+569 NVMENAGI
-577 CIIKFAVNGAT
+577 CIIKFAVNGTT

>member
-21 CEELREKIVLYGG
+21 RDELKDKIVLYYG
-34 STKNIPTA
+34 STKNIPPE

-47 PKLRGIVEQTF
+47 PKLRDVIEQTF
-58 QNYEIYEEVKYVFNS
+58 QNHEIYEEAKYVYNS
-73 FNLMS
+73 MP
-78 ERTIAN
+78 ERAVAN

-109 SWMKNDRML
+109 SWMKNSVML
-118 DIIINGVIIQ
+118 DIIVNGVIVQ

-169 FDAVINAKT
+169 FDAVINAKI

-202 QTIIDGKTFSQL
+202 QTIVDGKTFSQL

-232 IEFIKKFCKYQV
+232 IEFIKRFCKYQV

-300 ASQSSTKFVLNSMK
+300 ASQSSTEFVLNSMK

-320 SDYIKYSNE
+320 PGYIKYNNE
-329 FFAKDMSNM
+329 FFAKDMSKM
-338 SQLDIKVITK
+338 SQFDIKVITK
-348 NMINMQVGQ
+348 NMIDMQVGQ

-377 ASLDKVNLPKK
+377 ASLDKANLPKK

-413 KVFTKVVPVN
+413 KVFTKVIPVN

-437 YSSSKTN
+437 YLSSKTN

-569 NVIENAGI
+569 NVMENAGI

>member
-21 CEELREKIVLYGG
+21 REELKAKIALYGG

-47 PKLRGIVEQTF
+47 PRLRDIVEQTF
-58 QNYEIYEEVKYVFNS
+58 QNYEIYEEAKYAYDS
-73 FNLMS
+73 MP

-109 SWMKNDRML
+109 SWMKNGRML
-118 DIIINGVIIQ
+118 DIIVNGVVIQ

-142 VTQREFDII
+142 VTKREFDII

-169 FDAVINAKT
+169 FDAVINAKI

-202 QTIIDGKTFSQL
+202 QTIVDGKTFSQL
-214 NPTDNRFDNDA
+214 NPTDNKFDNDA

-244 IDEELVNIKYSE
+244 VDEELADIKHSE

-300 ASQSSTKFVLNSMK
+300 ASRSSTEFVLNSMK

-320 SDYIKYSNE
+320 PDYIKYNND

-338 SQLDIKVITK
+338 SQLNVKVITK
-348 NMINMQVGQ
+348 NMIDIQVGQ

-365 VNKVNDLMKGAK
+365 VNKVNDLMKGIK
-377 ASLDKVNLPKK
+377 ASLDKVNLSKK

-437 YSSSKTN
+437 YLSSKTN

-457 VDVDIII
+457 VDVDIVI
-464 LRDISGSTGDV
+464 LRDISSSTGDV

-563 AAKKLE
+563 IAKKME
-569 NVIENAGI
+569 NVIENTGI

-601 NEITKEVLKRRMMIN
+601 NEITKEVLKRRMLVN

>member
-9 ILLPNRKIEVYE
+9 ILLPNRKIEIYE
-21 CEELREKIVLYGG
+21 QNELKGKIALYAC
-34 STKNIPTA
+34 STKNIPPA

-47 PKLRGIVEQTF
+47 PRLKNVVEQTF
-58 QNYEIYEEVKYVFNS
+58 QNYEIYEEAKYAYDSMPQNVVV
-73 FNLMS
+73 
-78 ERTIAN
+78 N
-84 IQIGRNTKTIYLLY
+84 IQIGRNTKTVYVLY
-98 NKKILQQMIKT
+98 NKKVLQQMIEK
-109 SWMKNDRML
+109 SWMKNNKVL
-118 DIIINGVIIQ
+118 DIIINGAIIQ
-128 TLAKYKLLEEFEAG
+128 TLAKYKLLEEFEKG

-151 LNNQILTEN
+151 LNDQILSEN
-160 YDNSTFKQV
+160 YENQTFKQV
-169 FDAVINAKT
+169 FDAVVNANV
-178 LYYLEMNYQE
+178 LYYLEMNCQE

-194 IFSSIYDE
+194 IFLSIYDE
-202 QTIIDGKTFSQL
+202 QTTVDGGTFPQV
-214 NPTDNRFDNDA
+214 NPTNNKFDNDA
-225 NQLYCNI
+225 YLLYCNI
-232 IEFIKKFCKYQV
+232 VKFIKNFCKYQI
-244 IDEELVNIKYSE
+244 IDEELANIKYSE
-256 DFQKIINEIF
+256 DFQNIINKIF
-266 PFLIISKRCG
+266 SFLIISKRCG

-300 ASQSSTKFVLNSMK
+300 ASQSSTEFILNTMK
-314 MNPQNV
+314 MNPQNMNYV
-320 SDYIKYSNE
+320 KYKKE
-329 FFAKDMSNM
+329 FFAKDVVNM
-338 SQLDIKVITK
+338 SKADIKIITK
-348 NMINMQVGQ
+348 NMIDVQDEQ
-357 TKDAMQGM
+357 TKNAMQGM
-365 VNKVNDLMKGAK
+365 VNKANDLMKNIK

-395 QTIDKYKHQIS
+395 QTIDKYKRQIS

-437 YSSSKTN
+437 YLSSKTN

-464 LRDISGSTGDV
+464 LRDISGSTVDV

-497 TMQIDYNESAK
+497 TMQIDYNESTK

-549 LLFVISDGETFDKV
+549 LLFVMSDGETFDKV
-563 AAKKLE
+563 TAKKLE
-569 NVIENAGI
+569 NVMENAGI

>member
-21 CEELREKIVLYGG
+21 RKELKGKIALYNG
-34 STKNIPTA
+34 STKNIPPA

-47 PKLRGIVEQTF
+47 PKLRDVVEQTF
-58 QNYEIYEEVKYVFNS
+58 QNYEIYEEAKYAYDS
-73 FNLMS
+73 MP
-78 ERTIAN
+78 ERTVAN
-84 IQIGRNTKTIYLLY
+84 IQIGRSTKTIYLLY

-109 SWMKNDRML
+109 SWMKNSVML
-118 DIIINGVIIQ
+118 DIIVNGVIIQ
-128 TLAKYKLLEEFEAG
+128 TLVKYKLLEEFEAG
-142 VTQREFDII
+142 VTQRGFDII

-169 FDAVINAKT
+169 FDAVINAKI

-202 QTIIDGKTFSQL
+202 QTIVDGKTFSQL
-214 NPTDNRFDNDA
+214 NPTDNKFDNDA

-244 IDEELVNIKYSE
+244 VDEELVNIKYSE
-256 DFQKIINEIF
+256 DFQKIINEVF
-266 PFLIISKRCG
+266 PFLVISKRCE

-300 ASQSSTKFVLNSMK
+300 ASQSSTEFVLNSMK

-320 SDYIKYSNE
+320 PGYIKYNNE
-329 FFAKDMSNM
+329 FFAKDVSNM

-377 ASLDKVNLPKK
+377 ASLDKANLPKK

-437 YSSSKTN
+437 YLSSKTN

-563 AAKKLE
+563 TAKKLE
-569 NVIENAGI
+569 NVMENVGI

>member
-21 CEELREKIVLYGG
+21 REELKGKIALYNG
-34 STKNIPTA
+34 STKNIQPA

-47 PKLRGIVEQTF
+47 PKLRDVVEQTF
-58 QNYEIYEEVKYVFNS
+58 QNYEIYEEAKYAYDS
-73 FNLMS
+73 MP
-78 ERTIAN
+78 ERTVAN

-109 SWMKNDRML
+109 SWMKNGRML

-169 FDAVINAKT
+169 FDAVINAKI

-194 IFSSIYDE
+194 IFSSMYDE

-256 DFQKIINEIF
+256 DFQKIINEVF

-300 ASQSSTKFVLNSMK
+300 ASQSSTEFVLNSMK
-314 MNPQNV
+314 MNLQNV
-320 SDYIKYSNE
+320 PDYIKYSNE

-338 SQLDIKVITK
+338 SQLDIKVITR

-377 ASLDKVNLPKK
+377 ASLDKANLPKK

-437 YSSSKTN
+437 YLSSKTN

-464 LRDISGSTGDV
+464 LRDISGSTGNV
-475 EVPYAESVI
+475 ETPYAESVI

-497 TMQIDYNESAK
+497 TMQVDYNESAK

-523 PVSNGGTDVASAY
+523 PVSNGGTDVSSAY
-536 RVVLQQKLKGKLK
+536 KVVLQQKLKGKLK

-563 AAKKLE
+563 SAKKME
-569 NVIENAGI
+569 NVIENAGM